1 MPPPRVDIIAVGRLD
16 QQLRPAFDHYR
27 RLLAPRLSLEV
38 RELREVPLQGRAPT
52 EVLKLE
58 GERLT
63 AALHG
68 ADMIVALDRGGRT
81 PSSLQLAE
89 LLGHW
94 LERGRTAFVI
104 GGTLG
109 LAPEVVDAAG
119 YTLSLSALT
128 FPHQLARLVL
138 AEQIYRA
145 VKIRAGEAYHY

>member
-1 MPPPRVDIIAVGRLD
+1 VGRLD

-38 RELREVPLQGRAPT
+38 REVREVALQGRAPA

-58 GERLT
+58 GERLL
-63 AALHG
+63 ASARG
-68 ADMIVALDRGGRT
+68 ADVLVALDRGGRT
-81 PSSLQLAE
+81 PGSVELAG
-89 LLGHW
+89 LLGQW

-104 GGTLG
+104 GGSLG
-109 LAPEVVDAAG
+109 LAPEVTQAAG

-138 AEQIYRA
+138 AEQIWRA